1 MIMVSRSN
9 LWTMAQKAS
18 PSFQA
23 VDMLVTLTP
32 GYLVIILGE
41 NCAHLDR
48 FGDDADSDMDDAS
61 YCQLSGICGDQAGVD
76 IAHCC
81 AIFLGN
87 LGIEI

>member
-1 MIMVSRSN
+1 
-9 LWTMAQKAS
+9 MAQKAS

-76 IAHCC
+76 MGMLILVMIACDFGLKENFGGKET
-81 AIFLGN
+81 I
-87 LGIEI
+87 

>member
-1 MIMVSRSN
+1 M
-9 LWTMAQKAS
+9 
-18 PSFQA
+18 
-23 VDMLVTLTP
+23 
-32 GYLVIILGE
+32 IILGE

-87 LGIEI
+87 LGIEMMNDMDIQISISERSSGWAINYT